1 MKKVIRCPAPHLLE
15 VRRLAEDG
23 QKINAIKHLRIHGK
37 SFPPRDDVDG
47 EPPNH
52 SVGLR
57 DAKIAVE
64 GLMGQVTMGE
74 VRIAPILRI
83 KSFKIET
90 EEGVVEVDLDEL
102 QLRLLEGL
110 SELPLDAISE
120 MVEVVAFIRQW
131 QGEEV

>member
-1 MKKVIRCPAPHLLE
+1 
-15 VRRLAEDG
+15 
-23 QKINAIKHLRIHGK
+23 
-37 SFPPRDDVDG
+37 
-47 EPPNH
+47 
-52 SVGLR
+52 
-57 DAKIAVE
+57 
-64 GLMGQVTMGE
+64 MGQVTMGE

-131 QGEEV
+131 QGEEA